1 MRFLLLTLAAMA
13 AFAQDSK
20 IWNGVFTAA
29 QADRGKAAFEHDCVN
44 CHIKD
49 LNGSTRGPA
58 LKGDRFMLNWQD
70 TTVDSLFTKIRFS
83 MPATYP
89 ETVPDDVKLD
99 IVAYLLQSNGFPVGT
114 AELKQDEDALE
125 SIQIAKRGSAEI
137 PNFTL
142 VEVVGCLEPGPKNA
156 WTLTKASAPVATR
169 EETATPALL
178 KEAQAKPLGGQ
189 TFVLVSAS
197 AFSPT
202 SQQGHKIEARG

>member
-70 TTVDSLFTKIRFS
+70 TSVNSLFTKIRFS

-99 IVAYLLQSNGFPVGT
+99 IVAYLLQSNGFPAGP
-114 AELKQDEDALE
+114 AELKQDDEALE
-125 SIQIAKRGSAEI
+125 SIQIAKRGAVEI

-142 VEVVGCLEPGPKNA
+142 VQIVGCLESGPKGE
-156 WTLTKASAPVATR
+156 WRLTKSSAPAATR
-169 EETATPALL
+169 EEISTPAALQ
-178 KEAQAKPLGGQ
+178 E
-189 TFVLVSAS
+189 
-197 AFSPT
+197 
-202 SQQGHKIEARG
+202 SQ